1 MTSFL
6 DFQPF
11 LRGFQSMNEYLKD
24 LIEDINNPT
33 YFQRLVSP
41 FDNVQITPLSNDMV
55 IWKFLNSPAC
65 EVHPYACQSKMK
77 LEQFQLE
84 IEYIFKVFC
93 AIYKK
98 FLTTIDH
105 IDYHP
110 SQKQNTTR
118 IKRSEMYS
126 LYGHYRTQTQK
137 LTPSEEKFLDE
148 FMKALYKI
156 NPSLHKN
163 LKHA

>member
-1 MTSFL
+1 
-6 DFQPF
+6 
-11 LRGFQSMNEYLKD
+11 MNEYLKD
-24 LIEDINNPT
+24 LIEDIDNPT

-41 FDNVQITPLSNDMV
+41 FNNVQITPLSNEMV

-77 LEQFQLE
+77 IEQFQLE
-84 IEYIFKVFC
+84 IQYILKVFHT
-93 AIYKK
+93 IYKK
-98 FLTTIDH
+98 FLTAIDN

-118 IKRSEMYS
+118 VKRSEMYS
-126 LYGHYRTQTQK
+126 LYGHYRTQDGI
-137 LTPSEEKFLDE
+137 LIPSEENFLDE
-148 FMKALYKI
+148 FMKALYKT

-163 LKHA
+163 LTHMK